1 VECSCRDVDLPRQ
14 RVEEAVLPTPHQ
26 VDKLAGVID
35 AEGAGEIRRTVRGLT
50 ASSGT

>member
-1 VECSCRDVDLPRQ
+1 LGGDARWPVQRLE

-35 AEGAGEIRRTVRGLT
+35 AEGAGEIRRTVRELT
-50 ASSGT
+50 AFSGT